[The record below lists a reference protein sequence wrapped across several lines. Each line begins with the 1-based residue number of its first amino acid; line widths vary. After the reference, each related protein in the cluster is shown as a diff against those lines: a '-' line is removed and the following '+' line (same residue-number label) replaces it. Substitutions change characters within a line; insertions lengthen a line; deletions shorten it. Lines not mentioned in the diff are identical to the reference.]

1 MTSAPGAGLNA
12 VVQYGFFWASA
23 HGEAFGLVCLGSDCI
38 LMESI
43 TLFIIK
49 NLLPCMK
56 NLFPSV
62 SALHFHI
69 RAFLSTLSG
78 NPLFGFLGGGGRF
91 ICLLFLLSVSALKAQ
106 TTCNESNTLPLEC
119 NQLGVEIK
127 PVTSTQTPCYNCN
140 LEPLNCH
147 QTQFEVFLVTNGIPP
162 GYPSTFCLDYDAIT
176 VSLRVSG
183 TNPAGLP
190 STTTIDKDATL
201 NCSAGLGFDD
211 FLEVDE
217 ADQLVNFIVG
227 TGETPPPLVFSSSN
241 SGCVGNNT
249 RSVKLFTI
257 VVNTGMGETVT
268 VDCADLFY
276 HESENEISCF
286 LEDEN
291 TPPQVISC
299 SGATYSPPT
308 LSNQPNLTVDLGGF
322 YFTGTPQYGV
332 IPVQINTTLSSFR
345 WLDFSLRLDMEN
357 LMQTPELDFS
367 NAPFQPVYS
376 FIIPIPGT
384 NDWYVYARYENIS
397 SLNSGTTDLFDILVN
412 PPMYIT
418 CGGEVTADLERGRLE
433 TTQGCGWALLGDPET
448 LDFGDCPGICDE
460 AYSIDVSGYTISG
473 IQNDCKIQ
481 VLLGFNWQDA
491 QTSTYDFHHLRLRLD
506 FTASDQ
512 VVLESVD
519 LNGVITNSNPNYVS
533 NPTACPGHNDY
544 AEISADGHS
553 LTICYDNPGGFY
565 NGLSTIDRLPP
576 YLILT
581 FDAPDGGCVDD
592 VTLREAE
599 FGRVFIKN
607 GVTQYGA
614 ICTIDP
620 DTDFD
625 KSNLPV
631 CAPFV
636 KTTVRNAKTSCPEAV
651 ENVNIEISDGSA
663 CILNGLT
670 SCAGYATCVCDYDT
684 YTVTPMKDDNPMN
697 GVSTFDLALMSKH
710 IIGVEPFD
718 SPFKIIAADV
728 NKSNTLTSFDIV
740 ELRKLILGVYTDF
753 PENTS
758 WRFIDDSF
766 VFTDPANPFIDIP
779 FPESVTLP
787 VSISNPG
794 EAGFIAIKIGD
805 VNLSHIAGCA
815 PTDPGCK
822 PAPGEQSVG
831 QIPTGLSAPEG
842 RTGDVVT
849 LALQHE
855 GAESL
860 SAVQAGLSFDP
871 ERWEFVGISM
881 GELGGISPGCFNLE
895 RIDQGDIRLVWL
907 SPDFE
912 EQLWQPGQ
920 ALCYFTLQ
928 ARAGTQGVEA
938 LRLDPAHFACE
949 AYTLDNRRFQLVPGT
964 VQARQAAKPLVQA
977 RMAPNPTSGTAQL
990 ELDNPSAQT
999 LRLMV
1004 FSAFGG
1010 RVAYH
1015 EASLPAGPCAIEA
1028 PELASQ
1034 PAGVYT
1040 WVLLNGSKRLA
1051 EGRIVKL

>member
-1 MTSAPGAGLNA
+1 MHEN
-12 VVQYGFFWASA
+12 
-23 HGEAFGLVCLGSDCI
+23 LV
-38 LMESI
+38 
-43 TLFIIK
+43 
-49 NLLPCMK
+49 
-56 NLFPSV
+56 
-62 SALHFHI
+62 
-69 RAFLSTLSG
+69 
-78 NPLFGFLGGGGRF
+78 FLGINPPFSQLRLLVQRLQAACFSGHSGGGAII
-91 ICLLFLLSVSALKAQ
+91 ICLLFLPNASALKAQ
-106 TTCNESNTLPLEC
+106 TTCTESNTLPLEC
-119 NQLGVEIK
+119 YQLGVEIK

-140 LEPLNCH
+140 IEPLNCH
-147 QTQFEVFLVTNGIPP
+147 QTQFEVFLVTNGIPQ

-190 STTTIDKDATL
+190 STTTIDKAATL
-201 NCSAGLGFDD
+201 NCSAGLGLDD

-217 ADQLVNFIVG
+217 SEQLINFIVG
-227 TGETPPPLVFSSSN
+227 AGETPPPLVFSTSN

-257 VVNTGMGETVT
+257 VVNTGLGETVT

-276 HESENEISCF
+276 HESDSDISCF

-291 TPPQVISC
+291 TPPQIISC
-299 SGATYSPPT
+299 SGANYTPPT
-308 LSNQPNLTVDLGGF
+308 LANQPNLTVDLGGY

-332 IPVQINTTLSSFR
+332 IPVEINTSLSGFR

-376 FIIPIPGT
+376 YIIPIPGT

-397 SLNSGTTDLFDILVN
+397 GLNSGITEIFDIRIN

-460 AYSIDVSGYTISG
+460 GYSVEVSGYQIPG
-473 IQNDCKIQ
+473 LQNGCKIQ
-481 VLLGFNWQDA
+481 VLLGFDWLDA
-491 QTSTYDFHHLRLRLD
+491 QAGAFDFHHFRLRLD

-512 VVLESVD
+512 VVLENVD
-519 LNGVITNSNPNYVS
+519 LNSAISNSNPNYVS
-533 NPTACPGHNDY
+533 NPAVCPGHNDY

-565 NGLSTIDRLPP
+565 SGLTTIDRQPP

-581 FDAPDGGCVDD
+581 FDAPDGGCVED

-620 DTDFD
+620 ETDFN
-625 KSNLPV
+625 KSNFPV
-631 CAPFV
+631 CAPFIH
-636 KTTVRNAKTSCPEAV
+636 TTVRNAKPNCPAAV
-651 ENVNIEISDGSA
+651 DNVNIEITDGAS
-663 CILNGLT
+663 CLLNGLS

-684 YTVTPMKDDNPMN
+684 YTVTPTKDDNPMN
-697 GVSTFDLALMSKH
+697 GVSTFDLALISKH
-710 IIGVEPFD
+710 ILGIEPFD
-718 SPFKIIAADV
+718 SPYKIIAADF
-728 NKSNTLTSFDIV
+728 NKSNSVTIFDIV
-740 ELRKLILGVYTDF
+740 ELRKLILGVYSDF

-758 WRFIDDSF
+758 WRFIDESF
-766 VFTDPANPFIDIP
+766 EFTDPATPFLDVP

-787 VSISNPG
+787 VSASSPG
-794 EAGFIAIKIGD
+794 EAGFIAIKTGD

-822 PAPGEQSVG
+822 PSAGEQTAG
-831 QIPTGLSAPEG
+831 QVIAGLSAPEG
-842 RTGDVVT
+842 RQGDLIT

-855 GAESL
+855 AAEAL

-871 ERWEFVGISM
+871 GRWEFIGVSM
-881 GELGGISPGCFNLE
+881 GAPGGISPGSFNLE
-895 RIDQGDIRLVWL
+895 RLGQGEIRMIWL

-920 ALCYFTLQ
+920 ALCHFTLR
-928 ARAGTQGVEA
+928 ARPGTRGAEA
-938 LRLDPAHFACE
+938 LRLDSRNFACE
-949 AYTLDNRRFQLVPGT
+949 AYTLDNRRFDLVPGA
-964 VQARQAAKPLVQA
+964 VQTRAAAAPLVKA
-977 RMAPNPTSGTAQL
+977 RMLPNPTDGATRL
-990 ELDNPSAQT
+990 ELDNPQT
-999 LRLMV
+999 QSLRLLV
-1004 FSAFGG
+1004 LGAFGN

-1015 EASLPAGPCAIEA
+1015 EVALPAGPGVIAV
-1028 PELASQ
+1028 PEMADQ
-1034 PAGVYT
+1034 PAGIYN

-1051 EGRIVKL
+1051 EGRIIKI